1 MLLTNSKD
9 DIKHCVLW
17 LHGLSSFQ
25 EKNTKFEDKNQHTQ
39 RKLFN
44 LANVKGGV
52 KKCQNLTFNVKFL
65 RQKSS
70 ESLSLN

>member
-25 EKNTKFEDKNQHTQ
+25 EKTTKFGRFLSKNQHTQ

-44 LANVKGGV
+44 LSNWCNEEVS
-52 KKCQNLTFNVKFL
+52 
-65 RQKSS
+65 KSAKI
-70 ESLSLN
+70 